1 MKRSISLIGLG
12 LPALTASVALADPG
26 GGWNDGY
33 GHMMGWGGGFGFFGG
48 FMMLV
53 FWGVIIALI
62 VLAVR
67 WLSEG
72 AKGGGARSDAMDV
85 LRQRFAKGEID
96 EEEFARRK
104 KALEE

>member
-1 MKRSISLIGLG
+1 MKRSISLIGLS
-12 LPALTASVALADPG
+12 LPALAASAALADPG
-26 GGWNDGY
+26 DGWNDGY

-72 AKGGGARSDAMDV
+72 AKSGPRSDALDV

>member
-1 MKRSISLIGLG
+1 MKRSIFLIGFG
-12 LPALTASVALADPG
+12 LPALAASAALADPG
-26 GGWNDGY
+26 GGWTDGY

-72 AKGGGARSDAMDV
+72 AKGGSRSDALDI

-104 KALEE
+104 KVLEE